1 MTPRRKKVQRVLEL
15 REQHLNETAGILVKA
30 HEGRNAAANQAEQ
43 AASQVAEAAEYRKD
57 LTSQPLSV
65 NSWIEAEQ
73 WLAHR
78 NNENL
83 RAQIDLEHAEV
94 CVSHAHDGVLV
105 ARSDVKRMELLDKRL
120 AQGETRK
127 QSRVE
132 QSTNDEHARRA
143 FLNARR
149 GELG

>member
-1 MTPRRKKVQRVLEL
+1 MTPRRKKVQRVLEI
-15 REQHLNETAGILVKA
+15 REQRLNERAGVLAKA
-30 HEGRNAAANQAEQ
+30 SEGRIA
-43 AASQVAEAAEYRKD
+43 AASQLEEAAAHLAEAASYRKE
-57 LTSQPLSV
+57 LTGQPTSV

-78 NNENL
+78 NNQHL
-83 RAQIDLEHAEV
+83 LAQIDLQQAEV
-94 CVSHAHDGVLV
+94 RLSHAHENVLL

-120 AQGETRK
+120 AQGEARK
-127 QSRVE
+127 QARIE

-143 FLNARR
+143 FRNARR

>member
-1 MTPRRKKVQRVLEL
+1 MTPRRKKVQRVLEI
-15 REQHLNETAGILVKA
+15 REQHLNERAGVLVKA
-30 HEGRNAAANQAEQ
+30 HEGRTLAANQVEK
-43 AASQVAEAAEYRKD
+43 AATHVAEAAHYRQE
-57 LTSQPLSV
+57 LMAQPLSV

-78 NNENL
+78 NSQHL
-83 RAQIDLEHAEV
+83 RAQIDLQQAEV
-94 CVSHAHDGVLV
+94 RVSHAHENVLI

-120 AQGETRK
+120 AQGEART

-143 FLNARR
+143 FLSTRR